1 MPSCSRSRWIVG
13 AVMSVTAGAS
23 GECQSTASAD
33 VERTTRMSIVI
44 GASRANAS
52 GSLIG
57 DGLWGGSL
65 GVATNV
71 RVSTWFGIRPELHV
85 VQKGTREPNTDLGV
99 ARIRTSYV
107 EVPVLARVNLPGGR
121 AVRPFVELGPSVALN
136 LQCDFSLGGR
146 DLGCDRLG
154 GIERVDYG
162 ASAGAGLVLRH
173 RGRDWGLG
181 VRYTAGLRDF
191 TRDVSSQNRVT
202 QIMVSIGL

>member
-1 MPSCSRSRWIVG
+1 MKSWIRRTLFLGG
-13 AVMSVTAGAS
+13 ALGLAVATSVHS
-23 GECQSTASAD
+23 QSTVRD
-33 VERTTRMSIVI
+33 YVERTSRMSLII

-65 GVATNV
+65 GVAAHV
-71 RVSTWFGIRPELHV
+71 RVSSWFGIRPELHII
-85 VQKGTREPNTDLGV
+85 QKGTREGDTDLGV

-107 EVPVLARVNLPGGR
+107 ELPVLARVNLPGAH

-154 GIERVDYG
+154 GVERVDYG

-173 RGRDWGLG
+173 RGQDWGLG